1 MFLGY
6 CLPLFLRLY
15 IVLIN
20 TILFLIIVD
29 YCFEKTILC
38 LEYNILDTERAP
50 PLPLQLRP
58 RACKRASARPAC
70 LCTLHEV
77 PPGADA
83 LARRAKAPGEEGV
96 RAARRGGGGGAGGGG
111 PAPEP
116 QPRAPR
122 PSHGPCECSRPS
134 MSHAA
139 GVGPGSSRVPGRAY
153 TPPADAPARAPAGR
167 SVCRRSSGA
176 AVRRPQAPSPC
187 SCARAAC

>member
-1 MFLGY
+1 MFCHCLKIQYCFKVLFALSRCTILFLGY

-20 TILFLIIVD
+20 TILFFIIVD

-38 LEYNILDTERAP
+38 LEYNILDKERAP

-96 RAARRGGGGGAGGGG
+96 RAARRGGGSGAGGGG
-111 PAPEP
+111 PALEP
-116 QPRAPR
+116 P
-122 PSHGPCECSRPS
+122 PS
-134 MSHAA
+134 
-139 GVGPGSSRVPGRAY
+139 VK
-153 TPPADAPARAPAGR
+153 AD
-167 SVCRRSSGA
+167 SA
-176 AVRRPQAPSPC
+176 AVSVLFRRGRDRREGRRVRERKQEK
-187 SCARAAC
+187 RDR

>member
-38 LEYNILDTERAP
+38 LEYNILDKERAP

-116 QPRAPR
+116 QPRAPDR
-122 PSHGPCECSRPS
+122 PMGRVS
-134 MSHAA
+134 AA
-139 GVGPGSSRVPGRAY
+139 GPPPDLRPAVWAEAEGRSGRPGRVGRRNRVVPNAAGAP
-153 TPPADAPARAPAGR
+153 TKGPPTVPRA
-167 SVCRRSSGA
+167 V
-176 AVRRPQAPSPC
+176 
-187 SCARAAC
+187 